1 MPWVKK
7 IQLQLTASE
16 AIVVLSALES
26 MRPSGE
32 LELTVIADTLHHVQ
46 TAYDNYKKK
55 V

>member
-16 AIVVLSALES
+16 AIIASALES

-46 TAYDNYKKK
+46 TAYENYKKK